1 MKKFSAVFFTLF
13 SIFHWLPAEMAAQST
28 AALDRLV
35 KAEEPKVVEWRR
47 YFHEH
52 PELSNQ
58 EFETS
63 KKVADHLR
71 GLGLEVRT
79 GIAHTGVLGILKG
92 GKPGP
97 TVALRADMDALPVI
111 ERVDVPFA
119 SRQRS
124 NYLGQEVGVMH
135 ACGHDSHTA
144 MLMGVAEILAGMRPD
159 LQGTVLFVFQ
169 PAEEGAPPGEEGGA
183 KLMIKEGVFKN
194 PAPEVVFGLHISSN
208 LEVGKIRYKP
218 GGSLAAADRFVIKVH
233 GKQTHGSR
241 PWAGVDPITVS
252 AQIILGL
259 QTIVSRQ
266 MDLTNEAAVITV
278 GKFTSGVR
286 NNIIP
291 EEAEMIGT
299 IRTLDTAMQR
309 DIHERI
315 RRTATLIAESAGA
328 TVDVDIQ
335 TGYPVTNNNPDL
347 TGEMLPS
354 LYKAAGKE
362 NVILSKAITGAE
374 DFSFFAREVPGLFF
388 FLGGMPQGM
397 NPADA
402 PPHHTP
408 DFYID
413 ESGFGL
419 GVKAMCQLTL
429 DYMAS
434 HAK

>member
-1 MKKFSAVFFTLF
+1 
-13 SIFHWLPAEMAAQST
+13 
-28 AALDRLV
+28 
-35 KAEEPKVVEWRR
+35 
-47 YFHEH
+47 
-52 PELSNQ
+52 
-58 EFETS
+58 
-63 KKVADHLR
+63 
-71 GLGLEVRT
+71 
-79 GIAHTGVLGILKG
+79 IAHTGILGILKG

-97 TVALRADMDALPVI
+97 VVALRADMDALPVT

-119 SRQRS
+119 SRQHAT
-124 NYLGQEVGVMH
+124 YLNREVGVMH

-144 MLMGVAEILAGMRPD
+144 MLMGVAEILAGMQPE
-159 LQGTVLFVFQ
+159 LQGTVMFIYQ

-183 KLMIKEGVFKN
+183 KLMIKEGLFDNLK
-194 PAPEVVFGLHISSN
+194 PDVVFGLHISSN

-218 GGSLAAADRFVIKVH
+218 GGAMAAADRFVIKVH

-241 PWAGVDPITVS
+241 PWAGVDPITIS

-259 QTIVSRQ
+259 QNIVSRQ

-278 GKFTSGVR
+278 GKFTAGVR

-299 IRTLDTAMQR
+299 IRTLDTTMQH

-315 RRTATLIAESAGA
+315 RRTATLIAQSAGA
-328 TVDVDIQ
+328 TAEVDIQ
-335 TGYPVTNNNPDL
+335 TGYPVTYNDPDL
-347 TGEMLPS
+347 TREMLPT
-354 LYKAAGKE
+354 LYKAAGKD

-374 DFSFFAREVPGLFF
+374 DFSFYAREVPGLFF
-388 FLGGMPQGM
+388 FLGGMPHGM

-419 GVKAMCQLTL
+419 GVKAICELTL
-429 DYMAS
+429 DYMKN
-434 HAK
+434 HAE

>member
-1 MKKFSAVFFTLF
+1 MKKLPLF
-13 SIFHWLPAEMAAQST
+13 LSILFALAQGTTGGLAAQNTS
-28 AALDRLV
+28 LDKLV
-35 KAEEPKVVEWRR
+35 KIEEPKVVEWRR
-47 YFHEH
+47 DFHEH
-52 PELSNQ
+52 PELSNR
-58 EFETS
+58 EFQTS
-63 KKVADHLR
+63 QKVADHLR
-71 GLGLEVRT
+71 SLGMEVRT

-97 TVALRADMDALPVI
+97 VVALRADMDALPVT

-119 SRQRS
+119 SKK
-124 NYLGQEVGVMH
+124 NTTYLGRQVGVMH

-144 MLMGVAEILAGMRPD
+144 MLMGVAEILAGMRD
-159 LQGTVLFVFQ
+159 QLQGTVMFIYQ

-183 KLMIKEGVFKN
+183 QLMLKEGLFGN
-194 PAPEVVFGLHISSN
+194 PLPEVVFGLHIASN

-218 GGSLAAADRFVIKVH
+218 GGAMAAADRFVIKVH
-233 GKQTHGSR
+233 GKQSHGSR

-278 GKFTSGVR
+278 GKITSGVR

-328 TVDVDIQ
+328 SVDVDIQ
-335 TGYPVTNNNPDL
+335 TGYPVTNNDPDL
-347 TGEMLPS
+347 TREMLPS

-374 DFSFFAREVPGLFF
+374 DFSFYAREVPGLFF
-388 FLGGMPQGM
+388 FLGGMPHGM

-429 DYMAS
+429 DYMAQ
-434 HAK
+434 HTK